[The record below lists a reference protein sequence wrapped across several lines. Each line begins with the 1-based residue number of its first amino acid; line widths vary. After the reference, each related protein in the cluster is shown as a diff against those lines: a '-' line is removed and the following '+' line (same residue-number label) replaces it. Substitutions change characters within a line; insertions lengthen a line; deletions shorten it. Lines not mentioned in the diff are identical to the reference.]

1 MRVSKNEDGDSSLC
15 LKASAS
21 RGGGSPVPVGQ
32 MNITPELHSETCGAV
47 GDAGCSAVK
56 GKVYR

>member
-32 MNITPELHSETCGAV
+32 MNITPELHSETCGQ
-47 GDAGCSAVK
+47 
-56 GKVYR
+56 